1 LKIKICGIANIND
14 AKLCADLEADAIGF
28 IFYEKSKR
36 YVEPGIV
43 KNIVSELPAFLF
55 KVGVFVNEDPRIVNS
70 IAKKTNLNLVQLH
83 GEESP
88 SYLSE
93 IEFPVIKSFRVDEDF
108 DYKILTQYENCSFL
122 LDSFH
127 AKQYGGTGLKFDW
140 TKIPNQVKNKIILA
154 GGISTENIESIYN
167 EIGPY
172 AIDIS
177 SSVETEPGKKDHI
190 KLNELFAKYNELR
203 KI

>member
-1 LKIKICGIANIND
+1 LKIKICGITNIHD
-14 AKLCADLEADAIGF
+14 AKYCADLGADAIGF
-28 IFYEKSKR
+28 ILYDKSKR

-43 KNIVSELPAFLF
+43 KNIVSELPAFLV
-55 KVGVFVNEDPRIVNS
+55 KVGVFVNENPHIVNS
-70 IAKKTNLNLVQLH
+70 ITKEAKLNLVQLH

-93 IEFPVIKSFRVDEDF
+93 IELPVIKSFRVDKDF
-108 DYKILTQYENCSFL
+108 DYKILTQYKNCSFL

-127 AKQYGGTGLKFDW
+127 TKQYGGTGLKFDW

-154 GGISTENIESIYN
+154 GGISLENIEFIYK
-167 EIGPY
+167 EIAPY

-177 SSVETEPGKKDHI
+177 SSVETEPGTKDRN
-190 KLNELFAKYNELR
+190 KLNELFEKYNELR
-203 KI
+203 NI